1 MEKDNGDMK
10 TDSAYY
16 LVNSSILPEVF
27 NKVMQVKEILS
38 HNPEL
43 TVNDA
48 AKEIGISRS
57 AYYKYKDYIFP
68 FYETSRGRVLTLV
81 FVVEDFSGILSNII
95 GKIAKAKANILTI
108 TQNIPINRLADV
120 TISIETAGMEQD
132 IKEMLDEINGIN
144 GVRSYKI
151 VRRE

>member
-1 MEKDNGDMK
+1 MK
-10 TDSAYY
+10 TDSVYY

-27 NKVMQVKEILS
+27 NKVMQVKELLS
-38 HNPEL
+38 HSPEH

-48 AKEIGISRS
+48 VRKIGISRS

-68 FYETSRGRVLTLV
+68 FYETSRGKVLTLV

-132 IKEMLDEINGIN
+132 IKEMLDEISRIN

>member
-1 MEKDNGDMK
+1 MEKDNRDMK
-10 TDSAYY
+10 TDSVYY

-48 AKEIGISRS
+48 AREIGISRS

-68 FYETSRGRVLTLV
+68 FYETSRGKVLTLV

-132 IKEMLDEINGIN
+132 IKEMLDEISGIN